1 LLVWDIG
8 RKTAQFF
15 KRPIDLA
22 MRLCALRHIQFHRGA
37 RQTAVGPP
45 RNRYHYFQIAAQ
57 FHHGRRGRIHGMLAL
72 RLQKQLRLIQ
82 KPLAHRRVCGTP
94 SRI

>member
-1 LLVWDIG
+1 MWDLG

-22 MRLCALRHIQFHRGA
+22 VRLSALRRIQFHRGA
-37 RQTAVGPP
+37 RQTPVGAP
-45 RNRYHYFQIAAQ
+45 RHGYDYFQIAIQ
-57 FHHGRRGRIHGMLAL
+57 FHHGRRGRIHCMFAL

-82 KPLAHRRVCGTP
+82 KPLANRNCRSSPGG
-94 SRI
+94 I